1 MILAPPLSSRRARPR
16 AARPCAV
23 ALLAALALAL
33 GGGRAPGVAAA
44 EQPYAPTVS
53 GQVVRLVPR
62 GAYPNGDPVYAM
74 VVDATLHDPWPAA
87 QALPDARLI
96 LATYLESFSA
106 RTAPLLPD
114 LTRPIQPAP
123 TTVGYMQG
131 LAFLVN
137 AAGTVAYRGSLMAE
151 VLADKTMHLVVTLA
165 PAHGSSTGTLLHLG
179 GILTLAKGGRQRGV
193 LAAAPGAPLGGL
205 RVQQRPPVSWQA
217 VLKGVRVPVPRMM
230 GLAVAGPA
238 APHAAS
244 PLATP
249 ALWYGL
255 AALLVLAAAL
265 VAWWRP
271 RRVVAVS

>member
-1 MILAPPLSSRRARPR
+1 MRLAPPLSSRRARPR
-16 AARPCAV
+16 AAGPCAV

-33 GGGRAPGVAAA
+33 GGHSRGVAAA
-44 EQPYAPTVS
+44 AQPYAPTFS
-53 GQVVRLVPR
+53 GQVVRLVAR

-74 VVDATLHDPWPAA
+74 VVDATLHDPRPAA

-123 TTVGYMQG
+123 TTVGYLQG

-165 PAHGSSTGTLLHLG
+165 PAHGSPTSTLLHLG
-179 GILTLAKGGRQRGV
+179 GILALARGGRQRGV
-193 LAAAPGAPLGGL
+193 LVAPAGAPLSGL
-205 RVQQRPPVSWQA
+205 RAPQRPPVSWQA

-238 APHAAS
+238 APRAATG
-244 PLATP
+244 PLTP

-255 AALLVLAAAL
+255 AALLVFAAAL

-271 RRVVAVS
+271 RRVAIVA